1 VCVACCFRRFF
12 VETSAT
18 LFTTVLGQR
27 EGKDASSDHVMD
39 YWLSDSNQGS
49 FRIQVSCFFDAPMPA
64 ATVRECSAGT
74 GAGGT
79 GCIGMSLHVVDH

>member
-1 VCVACCFRRFF
+1 MLLPALCCRCCCCRFF

-27 EGKDASSDHVMD
+27 QGRDAFSDHVME

-49 FRIQVSCFFDAPMPA
+49 FRIQVGTAVVCKL
-64 ATVRECSAGT
+64 AG
-74 GAGGT
+74 
-79 GCIGMSLHVVDH
+79 